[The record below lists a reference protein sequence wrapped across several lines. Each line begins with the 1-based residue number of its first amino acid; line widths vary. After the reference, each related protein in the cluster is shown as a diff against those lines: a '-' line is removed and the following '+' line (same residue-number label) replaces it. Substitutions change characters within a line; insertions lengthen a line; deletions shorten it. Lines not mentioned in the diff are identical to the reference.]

1 MLACSSP
8 RQPNRRIINNMNKI
22 TKLLIAITLG
32 LSLGYGIQAAR
43 SFPSIN
49 GITTDAST
57 GKSVSHP
64 GFDIKQ
70 FSRFASVTEASICS
84 GKCLIYD
91 VLLTSGVAASYAIL
105 YDSAP
110 ATAGT
115 TVIVSALH
123 FNGTTPVSLAAGN
136 PNAFP
141 IATTRGLGIDLTSVS
156 AGEEVLVLYKDL
168 D

>member
-1 MLACSSP
+1 
-8 RQPNRRIINNMNKI
+8 MNKI
-22 TKLLIAITLG
+22 TKLLLAITLG
-32 LSLGYGIQAAR
+32 LSLGYGINAAR

-49 GITTDAST
+49 GITKDESS
-57 GKSVSHP
+57 GKSVPHP
-64 GFDIKQ
+64 GFDLKQ
-70 FSRFASVTEASICS
+70 FSRFASVTEASICT
-84 GKCLIYD
+84 GKCMIYD
-91 VLLTSGVAASYAIL
+91 ILLTSGVAASYAVI

-115 TVIVSALH
+115 TVIVTALH

-141 IATTRGLGIDLTSVS
+141 IATTRGIGIDLSSVS
-156 AGEEVLVLYKDL
+156 AGEEALVLYKDL

>member
-1 MLACSSP
+1 
-8 RQPNRRIINNMNKI
+8 MNKI
-22 TKLLIAITLG
+22 TKLLLAITLG
-32 LSLGYGIQAAR
+32 LSLGYGINAAR

-49 GITTDAST
+49 GITKDESQ
-57 GKSVSHP
+57 GKSVPHP

-70 FSRFASVTEASICS
+70 FARFASVTEDDICT

-91 VLLTSGVAASYAIL
+91 VLLTSGAAGSYAVL

-123 FNGTTPVSLAAGN
+123 FNGTVRSLAAGN
-136 PNAFP
+136 PSAFP
-141 IATTRGLGIDLTSVS
+141 IATTRGLGIDLSSVS
-156 AGEEVLVLYKDL
+156 TGEEALILYKDL